1 MRRYQLFIGG
11 PCNER
16 LEHQPGIRRS
26 EGVKPPL
33 RQVRNTWGKMKAE
46 QISQGEDVVD
56 DTAAIGAMG
65 CNAQVGLVVEKPVG
79 DMGGFA
85 GRRDR
90 DRMVRRLAR

>member
-11 PCNER
+11 PRNEW
-16 LEHQPGIRRS
+16 LEHRPDIRRP

-33 RQVRNTWGKMKAE
+33 RQVQNSWGKMKAE
-46 QISQGEDVVD
+46 QISQGEDVIA
-56 DTAAIGAMG
+56 DTATIGVMG
-65 CNAQVGLVVEKPVG
+65 RDAQVGLVVEKPVD

-90 DRMVRRLAR
+90 DRMVQRLAR